1 MRINGHTKIAALL
14 KAHPGALDAI
24 VSVSPKFEKL
34 RNPVLRKLMAGRT
47 NITMACKVAGCSIT
61 EFYEKLSL
69 LGFDIEAGAS
79 SDLRGNEEIPAF
91 VRTIS
96 KENIIEIDVRKI
108 LEKGEDPL
116 SLISRHTL
124 NLRPGQLLKIVNS
137 FYPEPLVSLLDK
149 QGFGSFFTEI
159 NEDLVETFFYVRCK
173 EERNTLNQ
181 PRESNL
187 KWDEVLQIYSG
198 RTKTID
204 VRNLEMPLPMITIL
218 EALDELP
225 ADQALF
231 VYHKRLPVY
240 LLPEL
245 ASRNFRYSVNE
256 VREGELNL
264 LIYR

>member
-1 MRINGHTKIAALL
+1 MTINGHTKIAALL

-24 VSVSPKFEKL
+24 VSISPKFEKL

-47 NITMACKVAGCSIT
+47 NITMACKVAGCNIS
-61 EFYEKLSL
+61 EFYEKLSF
-69 LGFDIEAGAS
+69 LGFDIEAGVPS
-79 SDLRGNEEIPAF
+79 ELRGKEEIPAF
-91 VRTIS
+91 VRTIG
-96 KENIIEIDVRKI
+96 KEQVKEIDVRKI

-116 SLISRHTL
+116 GLISRQTM
-124 NLRPGQLLKIVNS
+124 NLKPGELLKIVNS

-159 NEDLVETFFYVRCK
+159 SQDLVETFFYVK
-173 EERNTLNQ
+173 SSEEQKILHSEGQ
-181 PRESNL
+181 SNL
-187 KWDEVLQIYSG
+187 QWDEVLRLYSG
-198 RTKTID
+198 RTRTID

-218 EALDELP
+218 ETIDQLAADE
-225 ADQALF
+225 ALF

-245 ASRNFRYSVNE
+245 ASRSFRYSVND